1 MKLSE
6 ATTLQTLSLKAAGE
20 SNPIML
26 EGYDEAARVLVRN
39 IGPANVFLSTEA
51 GNLSMAA
58 SPTSGVFT
66 LPTGFEVVLV
76 ISANQ
81 KLFAAGFGKTG
92 RVSVAVS
99 AASYGV

>member
-20 SNPIML
+20 SNPTL
-26 EGYDEAARVLVRN
+26 LSGYSEPARVVVRN
-39 IGPANVFLSTEA
+39 IGPANVFLATEA
-51 GNLSMAA
+51 GNLSVSS

-66 LPTGFEVVLV
+66 LPTGFEVTIVV
-76 ISANQ
+76 SDKQ
-81 KLFAAGFGKTG
+81 KLFAAGLGKTG